1 MTSRITLLG
10 ATGYTGGLVLEALL
24 RQGIRPTIA
33 GRNPAALTAL
43 AEDSGG
49 LDHVVVDAARPDD
62 LRKHLGHGDVLITTV
77 GPFERYGFP
86 VAQAAADAGAHYLD
100 STGEVGFVRA
110 LHARHHQ
117 RAREVGAVMLP
128 AFGYDYVPGVLAAAL
143 ALQEAGP
150 SAHAVD
156 IGYFASGPLAR
167 GISQG
172 TRTTMRDGL
181 TLPSPRRQHHQ
192 LVDERTASRVRRFT
206 VRGRSRSAF
215 LVSGTE
221 VLFLP
226 EEFPTLEAVTVYNG
240 WFPALSRPL
249 SLYSALVSAAKRLP
263 AGDRI
268 ADVLTS
274 PVLLGPPGGP
284 DAALRARIPSHVVAV
299 ASGAQ
304 GADPLAEVHL
314 VGPNPLQPHRRTPRL
329 GRRPARDRSRR
340 RPRCRGAYHRL
351 RRRHPPPGVRRTR
364 TRHGLTCGSGVLQA
378 DTPRAR
384 RRDA

>member
-24 RQGIRPTIA
+24 RQGVRPTIA

-117 RAREVGAVMLP
+117 RARETGAVMLP

-143 ALQEAGP
+143 ALREAGP

-156 IGYFASGPLAR
+156 IGYFASGPLVR

-181 TLPSPRRQHHQ
+181 TLPSPRRQHHR

-249 SLYSALVSAAKRLP
+249 SLYSALVSAAKHLPHGRQDRRRADQPGPPRP
-263 AGDRI
+263 AGRPRRGP
-268 ADVLTS
+268 AGAH
-274 PVLLGPPGGP
+274 PVPRRRRRVRGPGSRPARRGP
-284 DAALRARIPSHVVAV
+284 SGRA
-299 ASGAQ
+299 Q
-304 GADPLAEVHL
+304 
-314 VGPNPLQPHRRTPRL
+314 PLQPHRRTPRL
-329 GRRPARDRSRR
+329 GRRPAATGS
-340 RPRCRGAYHRL
+340 GAT
-351 RRRHPPPGVRRTR
+351 PGVVGPTTAFGVDTLRQGCAEL
-364 TRHGLTCGSGVLQA
+364 GLVTA
-378 DTPRAR
+378 
-384 RRDA
+384 